1 MDESFSYIFIIG
13 FLILSAFFSGSETA
27 FFSLSKIQL
36 KKLTKQKNK
45 KSKRILKLLAK
56 PKQLL
61 IVILF
66 GNTIVNVAA
75 SSIAA
80 LIAIDIGK
88 KFFQSGHGFIPVFIE
103 IFVMT
108 LLLLIFGEITPK
120 LLAFSAPEKFVGF
133 SGGILIFFK
142 TIFYPFVKLVAL
154 ISSAF
159 TSKTKDEADSNLT
172 SEDFRNLISSKA
184 TEESLEENEKQIID
198 SIFKFSSTI
207 VREIMIPRV
216 DVEGLDISEGMEKLK
231 EKIVDSGHSKIPI
244 YKKDIDNVIGVVYA
258 KDVILEPEKR
268 TIHSLLRPAF
278 FITENMKINNLLNQ
292 FKKKKIQFAVIVDEY
307 GGTMGIITLEDILEE
322 LFGEILDE
330 YDKEE
335 PMVQKKSE
343 TEYILNGML
352 TISDMNEEFPLN
364 IDEDEY
370 DNLAE
375 FMFDLFNKVP
385 HKNECLM
392 YEDLAEFTIT
402 NIKGQRINSVKM
414 VLLNPDEEED

>member
-1 MDESFSYIFIIG
+1 MDESFSYVFIIG

-36 KKLTKQKNK
+36 KQLEKQENK
-45 KSKRILKLLAK
+45 KSKRILKLLRK

-61 IVILF
+61 IIILF

-75 SSIAA
+75 SSVAA
-80 LIAIDIGK
+80 LIAIDIGQ
-88 KFFQSGHGFIPVFIE
+88 KFFKSEHGFVPIFIE

-108 LLLLIFGEITPK
+108 MLLLIFGEITPK
-120 LLAFSAPEKFVGF
+120 LLAFSSPEKFVGF
-133 SGGILIFFK
+133 SGIILIFFK
-142 TIFYPFVKLVAL
+142 TIFYPFVKFVDFV
-154 ISSAF
+154 SSLF
-159 TSKTKDEADSNLT
+159 TRKSQDENNPNLT
-172 SEDFRNLISSKA
+172 TEDFRNLISSKA

-198 SIFKFSSTI
+198 SIFKFSSII

-216 DVEGLDISEGMEKLK
+216 DIEALELSEGMNKLK
-231 EKIVDSGHSKIPI
+231 EKIINSGHSKIPI
-244 YKKDIDNVIGVVYA
+244 FKKSIDNIIGVVYA
-258 KDVILEPEKR
+258 KDVILEPEKK

-278 FITENMKINNLLNQ
+278 FITENMKIQNLLNQ
-292 FKKKKIQFAVIVDEY
+292 FKNKKIQFAVIVDEY

-352 TISDMNEEFPLN
+352 MISEMNEEFNLI
-364 IDEDEY
+364 IDEEEY

-375 FMFDLFNKVP
+375 FLYDNFNKVP
-385 HKNECLM
+385 KNNESFI
-392 YEDLAEFTIT
+392 YNDLAKFTIT

-414 VLLNPDEEED
+414 ILLNPEKK